1 MSIQYVSKFQTF
13 SLKLQKQFILYCLKK
28 VNSVPQRMSSTFATR
43 RATGSPKNRRSKISK
58 RNIGTHTKKNFTAW
72 KENYF
77 KLAWRLTINISYY
90 SFCHWKLTLYG
101 SVCSNT
107 SLFINQKIRL
117 GRTTKLEQK
126 QEKEEIVL
134 KDFDS
139 IYTAV
144 NARLKTS
151 NTKHPIDLVL
161 NSPRIRLSQ
170 SDNIMLDNRDTRI

>member
-1 MSIQYVSKFQTF
+1 MSIQYVSKLSKFQTF

-43 RATGSPKNRRSKISK
+43 RATGSPKSRRSKISK

-107 SLFINQKIRL
+107 SLSLSIKKYDWEEQQNWNKSKKKRRLYWKIL
-117 GRTTKLEQK
+117 ILFTLLWMQGWK
-126 QEKEEIVL
+126 QATP
-134 KDFDS
+134 S
-139 IYTAV
+139 I
-144 NARLKTS
+144 LL
-151 NTKHPIDLVL
+151 I
-161 NSPRIRLSQ
+161 
-170 SDNIMLDNRDTRI
+170 